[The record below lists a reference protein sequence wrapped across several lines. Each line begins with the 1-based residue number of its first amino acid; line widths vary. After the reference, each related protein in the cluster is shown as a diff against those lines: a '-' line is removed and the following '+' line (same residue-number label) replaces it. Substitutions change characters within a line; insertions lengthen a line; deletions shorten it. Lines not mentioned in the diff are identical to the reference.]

1 MSQASQPASGWL
13 GVSEP
18 PPNAEVVRSAV
29 AKVTSSSIFADS
41 QRMERFLRFAVE
53 ETLRGNGGRLKEIV
67 IGAEVFDR
75 GASYDPRLDP
85 IVRVEARRLRSK
97 LRAYYEGEGKDDD
110 LIIEFPKGTYQPV
123 FKPRS
128 PAATAPPVLQASAAI
143 VILPFAN
150 LDPEPDQ
157 QYFSDGLTEELIHAL
172 TRIPA
177 LRVIAWNTATHFR
190 AEQDMASIGTQ
201 LGVSYVLRGAV
212 RRTGQRLRI
221 TAQLIDARTSQ
232 YLWSETYNREILD
245 VFAIQEQIA
254 LVIVNALK
262 LRLGDTGPAALGGQP
277 QRSIE
282 CYNLC
287 LKGRYHA
294 NERTAEGLRRAAICF
309 EQAVAVDASSA
320 VAYAGLADSY
330 TLLADYGFIAPVE
343 AVEKAR
349 ASAEKALELDKNS
362 AEAHTSLAWIR
373 SHFEWR
379 WPEAGELYRR
389 AIELN
394 PGYATAHHWLAADYL
409 SLLGR
414 FDDAMTEI
422 EIACGLDPLS
432 MIIHEGRGYI
442 LTMCG
447 RYDEAIAEYRR
458 MREMDPSF
466 YKSYT
471 SLGRV
476 YIQQGEYRKAIDT
489 LSKGREIAGDL
500 PNIISA
506 LGQAFAL
513 AGDREQARKLLVEL
527 QNLAQTRLVQSN
539 SLALLHIAL
548 GNHGVALDYLE
559 KGADRRELPICV
571 INVHPAYDA
580 IRSEPRFQALL
591 ARIGFTGSNRPDL
604 IPPPILR

>member
-1 MSQASQPASGWL
+1 MSQASQPAFGWL

-18 PPNAEVVRSAV
+18 PPNTEAVRAAV
-29 AKVTSSSIFADS
+29 AKVTSSAIFADS
-41 QRMERFLRFAVE
+41 QRMARFLRFAVE
-53 ETLRGNGGRLKEIV
+53 ETLQGNGARLKEIV

-75 GASYDPRLDP
+75 GAAYDPRLDP

-97 LRAYYEGEGKDDD
+97 LRAYYEGEGKDDE
-110 LIIEFPKGTYQPV
+110 LMIEFPKGTYQPV
-123 FKPRS
+123 FRCRTPA
-128 PAATAPPVLQASAAI
+128 PAAPVVMRTSAAI

-150 LDPEPDQ
+150 LDPEPEQ

-172 TRIPA
+172 TRIHG

-190 AEQDMASIGTQ
+190 AEQDMASIGTK

-221 TAQLIDARTSQ
+221 TAQLIDAYTNE

-262 LRLGDTGPAALGGQP
+262 LRLGDTETPALSGQP

-294 NERTAEGLRRAAICF
+294 NERTSEGLRRAAICF
-309 EQAVAVDASSA
+309 EQAVAVDATSA

-330 TLLADYGFIAPVE
+330 TLLADYGFIAPGD
-343 AVEKAR
+343 ALEKAR
-349 ASAEKALELDKNS
+349 TAAEKALELDANS

-379 WPEAGELYRR
+379 WDDACALYRR

-394 PGYATAHHWLAADYL
+394 PGYATAHHWFASDYL
-409 SLLGR
+409 VLVGR
-414 FDDAMTEI
+414 FDEAMAEI
-422 EIACGLDPLS
+422 EIANGLDPLS
-432 MIIHEGRGYI
+432 MIIQEGKGYI
-442 LTMCG
+442 LTLRG
-447 RYDEAIAEYRR
+447 RYEEAIVQYRR

-476 YIQQGEYRKAIDT
+476 YLQCGAYADAIEM
-489 LSKGREIAGDL
+489 LRKGREIAGDL
-500 PNIISA
+500 PTIVSA
-506 LGQAFAL
+506 LGQAYAL
-513 AGDREQARKLLVEL
+513 AGDHAQARKLLIEL
-527 QNLAQTRLVQSN
+527 QNLAQTGLVPST

-559 KGADRRELPICV
+559 KGANRRELPIC
-571 INVHPAYDA
+571 IIKVHPAYDA
-580 IRSEPRFQALL
+580 LRQEPRFQALL
-591 ARIGFTGSNRPDL
+591 KRIGL
-604 IPPPILR
+604 A